1 MGTSTKGSAVA
12 AGGHRLVVHAPH
24 HRPRWMW
31 VRWTRWP
38 FTTSVLALATI
49 ALLVDVVTAWADVS
63 MGTLG
68 RVPMSPALPLGLL
81 LAAML
86 GLNRLGFDRTNR
98 YVWREFLVGTGIV
111 LMWAVAS
118 YAENTGGW
126 TEAFG
131 LVFAALGEELVYR
144 LAVIIVV
151 GALCARL
158 LGRDWRN
165 ASEWGIAP
173 GLIALVVGSLVFS
186 ALPGHIAQ
194 MSDALHALP
203 FASLGLVLGYAV
215 LRTGALVPAAIVHSL
230 LNLMTL
236 GVLAGNVSVTAR
248 NVISAFVLFGIV
260 AATILAGLR
269 LGILVRLAPA
279 KGDAPEDADPPVMTA
294 PVEQPAV

>member
-1 MGTSTKGSAVA
+1 
-12 AGGHRLVVHAPH
+12 
-24 HRPRWMW
+24 MW
-31 VRWTRWP
+31 LRWTRWP
-38 FTTSVLALATI
+38 FTGPLIAVATV
-49 ALLVDVVTAWADVS
+49 AMLVDAITAWGDIS
-63 MGTLG
+63 MGSLG
-68 RVPMSPALPLGLL
+68 RVPMSPALPLGVL
-81 LAAML
+81 LAGML

-126 TEAFG
+126 REAFG
-131 LVFAALGEELVYR
+131 LVIAALGEELIYR
-144 LAVIIVV
+144 LAVIVVV

-165 ASEWGIAP
+165 ASEWGLAP
-173 GLIALVVGSLVFS
+173 GLVALCVGSLIFS

-248 NVISAFVLFGIV
+248 NVISAFVLFGLV

-269 LGILVRLAPA
+269 LGILKRLPLEEPEVARVARPA
-279 KGDAPEDADPPVMTA
+279 
-294 PVEQPAV
+294 EQPAV